1 MGDEPVRGDMS
12 TVRKRILEY
21 DRSLSEK
28 QKVRGGSLLIVVG
41 TLLVAMLVFVPL
53 AVPLQVLLGLIS
65 VALIVVGTLSLGTSG
80 ISGRAV

>member
-1 MGDEPVRGDMS
+1 MS